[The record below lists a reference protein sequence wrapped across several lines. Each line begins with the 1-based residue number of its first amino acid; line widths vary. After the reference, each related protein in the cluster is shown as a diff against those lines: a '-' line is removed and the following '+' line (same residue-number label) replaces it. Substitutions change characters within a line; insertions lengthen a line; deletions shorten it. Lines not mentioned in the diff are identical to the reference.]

1 MTSYLTDHKLIDRVG
16 GQTYLVQLLER
27 TVSAVNID
35 HLASL
40 VAQKYKRR
48 ELIAAGH
55 DLVKLSHDTTTEL
68 DSIFESTEKKIF
80 NITSNKQ
87 EQFKPKLLRDYR
99 PAIVSRITQGNS
111 NAYPTGLRNL
121 DALIGGL
128 KRKHLIVIAA
138 RASMGKT
145 WLACH
150 LADRIATT
158 EKKPVVFFSA
168 EMSGEELTERFLST
182 YSGIDSHR
190 LAFNDMSDDEIE
202 ALTEGLDRLEDP
214 LIIIDDTPGYDLN
227 PTKIRSLLRQIRH
240 ERGEFGAIVVDYIQL
255 LGNRS
260 GGNRAQAIGEYSGAF
275 KAIAKEFDVPF
286 IALAQIGRGVESQNN
301 KRPGMADI
309 KDSGDIEQD
318 MDLGLMLYRD
328 EYYNPDTKDR
338 GVMEIIVSK
347 NRNGA
352 TGTCKIGFDPTCGK
366 FKDLT

>member
-1 MTSYLTDHKLIDRVG
+1 MTSYLTDRKLINRVG

-48 ELIAAGH
+48 ELISAGH
-55 DLVKLSHDTTTEL
+55 DLVKLGHDTTTEL

-99 PAIVSRITQGNS
+99 PAMVSRITQGNS

-158 EKKPVVFFSA
+158 ENKPVVFFSA

-202 ALTEGLDRLEDP
+202 ALTEGLE
-214 LIIIDDTPGYDLN
+214 
-227 PTKIRSLLRQIRH
+227 
-240 ERGEFGAIVVDYIQL
+240 
-255 LGNRS
+255 
-260 GGNRAQAIGEYSGAF
+260 
-275 KAIAKEFDVPF
+275 
-286 IALAQIGRGVESQNN
+286 IGRAHV
-301 KRPGMADI
+301 
-309 KDSGDIEQD
+309 
-318 MDLGLMLYRD
+318 
-328 EYYNPDTKDR
+328 
-338 GVMEIIVSK
+338 
-347 NRNGA
+347 
-352 TGTCKIGFDPTCGK
+352 
-366 FKDLT
+366 